1 MVFVL
6 VGISLFTLDGFNML
20 TFDIPININI
30 SAETE
35 EEAEDIV
42 AKLMTTEMSK
52 AALQRS
58 VNSWDFIQFVEED
71 DAPESL

>member
-1 MVFVL
+1 MVL
-6 VGISLFTLDGFNML
+6 NML

-42 AKLMTTEMSK
+42 AKLMATEMNK

-58 VNSWDFIQFVEED
+58 VNSWDFIQFVEEE
-71 DAPESL
+71 DAPEGL